1 VGEDAIGGDWA
12 CRLRMSRPPVFDG
25 SLMSSLAEL
34 RVIEEERV
42 AAERAALAAADD
54 TRRRDIEL
62 AEQRRLDVEARRIQA
77 DRDAV
82 LALEHAR
89 VQAEREIRLQAEVAE
104 AAERARHQATLDEQ
118 RLAQE
123 MELRR
128 AEVARKRPTWM
139 LAVTAFA
146 LLAGIGSSAFAV
158 ERQHAMNDALAA
170 KGISER
176 DRRAAREDAREARQ
190 ELEAVQASLKSLE
203 VRVTVA
209 LGEVKKAQDAKDLAL
224 VAAKLKKDAADL
236 AADEQRIRDNLHKD
250 WLKKRNEKF
259 VIPEECK
266 HNSLHKKCLSP

>member
-1 VGEDAIGGDWA
+1 
-12 CRLRMSRPPVFDG
+12 
-25 SLMSSLAEL
+25 MSSLAEL

-118 RLAQE
+118 RLTQE

-146 LLAGIGSSAFAV
+146 LLAGVGSSAFAV

-176 DRRAAREDAREARQ
+176 DRQAAREDAREARQ
-190 ELEAVQASLKSLE
+190 ELEAVQTSLKNLE
-203 VRVTVA
+203 ARVTVA
-209 LGEVKKAQDAKDLAL
+209 LGEVKKAQDAKDLAV

-236 AADEQRIRDNLHKD
+236 AAEGQRVRDNLHKV
-250 WLKKRNEKF
+250 WIQKRNEKF

-266 HNSLHKKCLSP
+266 HNSLHKKCLPP

>member
-1 VGEDAIGGDWA
+1 
-12 CRLRMSRPPVFDG
+12 
-25 SLMSSLAEL
+25 MSSLAEL
-34 RVIEEERV
+34 RAIEEERV
-42 AAERAALAAADD
+42 AAERAALTAADD

-62 AEQRRLDVEARRIQA
+62 AEQRRVELEARRIQA

-89 VQAEREIRLQAEVAE
+89 IDAEREIRLRAEVAE

-146 LLAGIGSSAFAV
+146 LLASVGSSAFAV
-158 ERQHAMNDALAA
+158 ERQRAMDAAIAA

-176 DRRAAREDAREARQ
+176 DRQAARDEAKETRRD
-190 ELEAVQASLKSLE
+190 LEKVQAALANLE
-203 VRVTVA
+203 TRVTVA
-209 LGEVKKAQDAKDLAL
+209 LADVKKAQDAKDLAL
-224 VAAKLKKDAADL
+224 VAARLRKDAADL
-236 AADEQRIRDNLHKD
+236 AEAKAEADRKANKELHD
-250 WLKKRNEKF
+250 KRVEKF

-266 HNSLHKKCLSP
+266 RNSLHKKCLP